1 MGRTFARDGPR
12 AFIAQS
18 TQIDAVQ
25 EMLPGAEQDGS
36 DGEMQLVDQAGPQ
49 ILPNRGH
56 AATEADIAAAGCRG
70 RLLQGS
76 VNAFGDEAKLRLRR
90 LLAPP
95 ALSAVIRPRASDA
108 KLWTRSFDTTLL
120 APRSG
125 AAVHARRGASS
136 LTPFRNASISAAD
149 RR

>member
-1 MGRTFARDGPR
+1 MPSASLAHRTSRGLAQKDVGRTFARDGPR

-25 EMLPGAEQDGS
+25 EMLPGAEQDRS

-70 RLLQGS
+70 RLLQGG
-76 VNAFGDEAKLRLRR
+76 VNAFGDEAKLR
-90 LLAPP
+90 PP
-95 ALSAVIRPRASDA
+95 RPS
-108 KLWTRSFDTTLL
+108 
-120 APRSG
+120 
-125 AAVHARRGASS
+125 
-136 LTPFRNASISAAD
+136 
-149 RR
+149 